1 MDKYINNKK
10 YQAIIRSARELFWKH
25 GFRRVSIEEICRVS
39 NTSKMTFYKFFPNKV
54 ELAKRI
60 LDNIIYT
67 SIEKL
72 NLIRDSDMSA
82 EEKMAE
88 IMKMKFEGSTDI
100 SEEFI
105 KDLYQNPESELAI
118 YMAKK
123 TQEMFGELRVFYQ
136 VGKDNGW
143 VRKDL
148 NIDFLLSF
156 IVKSVDII
164 SSSEFSKYFNS
175 SQEMIMEITSLFVY
189 GMTPLSGKIN
199 D

>member
-72 NLIRDSDMSA
+72 NFIRDNDMSA
-82 EEKMAE
+82 EEKMAA
-88 IMKMKFEGSTDI
+88 IMMLKLEGSTDI

-105 KDLYQNPESELAI
+105 KDLYQNPESELAV

-123 TQEMFGELRVFYQ
+123 TQDMFGELRVFYQ

-189 GMTPLSGKIN
+189 GMTPLSAKLK
-199 D
+199 